1 MKIHKNAV
9 HYGIKV
15 KCDKCGKEFSHISGL
30 YKHVQRA
37 HEGVKNE
44 CPYCQK
50 DCSDLKGHIL
60 NHHEQENKISCD
72 HCPKTFASLPHL
84 NQHISV
90 VHFGI
95 KPHKCEKC
103 GKSFSR
109 GTDLKN
115 HDEFVHQG
123 IKKHVCTQC
132 GKGFMA
138 PNKLRAHISKIHDNI
153 PEDKKACDIC
163 GKIFLARSLRR
174 HFRQAHQGAEE
185 VVEVKSVP
193 NEEKNVIYFKSEDGG
208 DVIVED
214 MSYVFIKN

>member
-1 MKIHKNAV
+1 M
-9 HYGIKV
+9 
-15 KCDKCGKEFSHISGL
+15 
-30 YKHVQRA
+30 
-37 HEGVKNE
+37 
-44 CPYCQK
+44 
-50 DCSDLKGHIL
+50 
-60 NHHEQENKISCD
+60 
-72 HCPKTFASLPHL
+72 
-84 NQHISV
+84 

-174 HFRQAHQGAEE
+174 HFRQAHQGDTEE